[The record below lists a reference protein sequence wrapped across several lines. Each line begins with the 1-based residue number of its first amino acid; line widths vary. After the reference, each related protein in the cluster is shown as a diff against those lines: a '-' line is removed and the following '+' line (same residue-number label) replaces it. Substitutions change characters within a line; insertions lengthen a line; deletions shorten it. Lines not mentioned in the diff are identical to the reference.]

1 MRAQHSA
8 NYPPLVSR
16 EQIGNTIRKALRLY
30 VGRGKQF
37 SVKELSNGTGVKD
50 RVIECAMEA
59 PDSPDYR
66 PLPLEALA
74 SIMQFMGSHFAN
86 DVLGS
91 IGMGAFDLPDAAI
104 DPHELAA
111 TSAENNARIARA
123 AADGK
128 IDADEARNLRS
139 AGESM
144 IESGQAVVAFA
155 GRAA

>member
-1 MRAQHSA
+1 MREQHSA
-8 NYPPLVSR
+8 NYPLLVSR

-30 VGRGKQF
+30 VGRGRQF

-59 PDSPDYR
+59 PDSVEYR
-66 PLPLEALA
+66 PLPLEAFA
-74 SIMQFMGSHFAN
+74 SIMSFMGAHFAN
-86 DVLGS
+86 DVLATMN
-91 IGMGAFDLPDAAI
+91 MGAFDLPDTEI
-104 DPHELAA
+104 DPHELVA
-111 TSAENNARIARA
+111 TSAENNAKIARA

-128 IDADEARNLRS
+128 IDGDEARNLRA

-144 IESGQAVVAFA
+144 VTHGQNLVALA